1 MSARSARAT
10 SGTLIK
16 MRRTNSFRLRPT
28 SKQRETLF
36 ERLEASAYLFNEAN
50 YAKRQSLFK
59 ESKLP
64 TQFDLCKG
72 LKESKN
78 FRKLGTGQSQ
88 ELMAKVD
95 ESWRSYL
102 ALKRSGV
109 CKKNGDPISPP
120 RYWKNRKSNKPI
132 LKSFYCRN
140 DCYSFSENG
149 RTLYLPFGLSLDVA
163 GGLKWK
169 GKQGRLEIM
178 FKDGRFYGRQSV
190 EVTDQSKPHQPHGK
204 TMSIDLGAKNLAA
217 VFVEECRPQLFSGRS
232 LLSDW
237 VWHEKRIAQAKED
250 LARLPHK
257 KYPRQKS
264 HRINAL
270 YARRSKRMR
279 QAFNSLGK
287 KLVEEALSM
296 GVSRIVL
303 GDTGDQRKEES
314 KFSAQ
319 GNQAARSFWNYGQ
332 VKQSILNHA
341 EEAGIDCE
349 VIDES
354 YTSRTCP
361 GCGDARKANRKHR
374 GAYSCRHC
382 GYHNNADIVGAINIW
397 RKVSGRN
404 PNDLRGMMT
413 TSSREKTLPLC
424 FKWRESKWNT

>member
-1 MSARSARAT
+1 
-10 SGTLIK
+10 

-28 SKQRETLF
+28 PKQRETLF

-50 YAKRQSLFK
+50 YAKRQCLFK
-59 ESKLP
+59 DKKLP
-64 TQFDLCKG
+64 TQYELCKY
-72 LKESKN
+72 LKTSKN
-78 FRKLGTGQSQ
+78 FRTLGTAQSQ
-88 ELMAKVD
+88 ELIAVVD

-102 ALKRSGV
+102 ALNRKGV
-109 CKKNGDPISPP
+109 TKKNGDPIAPP
-120 RYWKNRKSNKPI
+120 RYWKDRKSNKPI
-132 LKSFYCRN
+132 FKSFFCRN
-140 DCYSFSENG
+140 DHYSFSENG
-149 RTLYLPFGLSLDVA
+149 RTLYLPFGLSIDVA
-163 GGLKWK
+163 GSLRWK
-169 GKQGRLEIM
+169 GKQGRLRII

-190 EVTDQSKPHQPHGK
+190 DVTDTPKLHQPHGK

-237 VWHEKRIAQAKED
+237 VWHEKRIAQAKGD

-257 KYPRQKS
+257 K
-264 HRINAL
+264 

-287 KLVEEALSM
+287 KLVEEASSM

-303 GDTGDQRKEES
+303 GDTGDQRNEES

-361 GCGDARKANRKHR
+361 NCGDARKANRKHR
-374 GAYSCRHC
+374 GYYLCKHC